1 MMNPMNRSDD
11 FKPQRRALLRR
22 SSAAMAAALG
32 AGSMADLLLG
42 AGTAQAADY
51 KALVC
56 VYLYGGNDGCNTVVP
71 TDTARYA
78 QYSTVRG
85 PLALP
90 RASLIA
96 VPGTA
101 FGLHPALSA
110 LAEACAGGQLAPVF
124 NVGPLWAPLTKA
136 SYRAALPN
144 SPLVPD
150 KLFSHID
157 QQVLCQTASTDALER
172 SGWGGRAAEVLGT
185 ANPVISVG
193 GVPRFGLSA
202 RQSAMV
208 LPAPG
213 TAIGAWG
220 MRPED
225 MNWAPAASRKDPF
238 QLLYAQA
245 QDVALADAYRTLQTD
260 ALAVADRLSGLVA
273 SLPGGPSANSAIDQ
287 AFSAVTAAGQLTTP
301 IAAQLYQVAKLVA
314 GNAVVQGNRQIFF
327 AEMDG
332 FDTHGRQVDIG
343 SPATGVHARLLK
355 DLGDAL
361 AAFNR
366 AMNALGLGN
375 AVTTFTQSDF
385 GRTFKPNASLGTDHG
400 WGNHQLVL
408 GGAVRGGAS
417 YGVFPDLSLGGPDD
431 VGSEAWELQGRWIP
445 TTSIDQ
451 FAASLLSWFGAN
463 PTQLAAVL
471 PNLANF
477 GQTGRPAFL

>member
-1 MMNPMNRSDD
+1 MNPMNRSNE

-22 SSAAMAAALG
+22 SGAALATALG
-32 AGSMADLLLG
+32 AGSLANLLLG
-42 AGTAQAADY
+42 GGTALAADY

-78 QYSTVRG
+78 QYSSVRG

-90 RASLIA
+90 RADLVS

-110 LAEACAGGQLAPVF
+110 LADACASGELAPVF

-136 SYRAALPN
+136 GYRAALPN
-144 SPLVPD
+144 SLLVPD
-150 KLFSHID
+150 KLFSHVD

-220 MRPED
+220 LRPED
-225 MNWAPAASRKDPF
+225 MAWAPAASRKDPF
-238 QLLYAQA
+238 QLLHAQA
-245 QDVALADAYRTLQTD
+245 QDVALADAYRAMQTD

-273 SLPGGPSANSAIDQ
+273 SLPGGSSAYAVIDQ
-287 AFSAVTAAGQLTTP
+287 AFSAVIAGGQLQWP
-301 IAAQLYQVAKLVA
+301 QRI
-314 GNAVVQGNRQIFF
+314 
-327 AEMDG
+327 
-332 FDTHGRQVDIG
+332 
-343 SPATGVHARLLK
+343 
-355 DLGDAL
+355 
-361 AAFNR
+361 
-366 AMNALGLGN
+366 
-375 AVTTFTQSDF
+375 
-385 GRTFKPNASLGTDHG
+385 
-400 WGNHQLVL
+400 
-408 GGAVRGGAS
+408 
-417 YGVFPDLSLGGPDD
+417 
-431 VGSEAWELQGRWIP
+431 
-445 TTSIDQ
+445 
-451 FAASLLSWFGAN
+451 
-463 PTQLAAVL
+463 
-471 PNLANF
+471 
-477 GQTGRPAFL
+477 